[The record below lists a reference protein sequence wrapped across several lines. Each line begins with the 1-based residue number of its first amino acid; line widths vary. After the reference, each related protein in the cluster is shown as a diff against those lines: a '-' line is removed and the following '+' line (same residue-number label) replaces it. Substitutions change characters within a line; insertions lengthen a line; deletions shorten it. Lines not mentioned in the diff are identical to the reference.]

1 MHEVS
6 VMPHRPVIISLEH
19 VDKSYAAAGRT
30 VSILKGAS
38 LKLEEGSLTVVFG
51 VSGTG
56 KTTLLNLIGALD
68 YPDAGRIIVDG
79 YDLTSMSEKQ
89 RTEFRRA
96 KLGFVFQFFNLLPTL
111 TAQENVAS
119 AIELVSTDRSEIKQR
134 AREYLERV
142 GLAHKAHEF
151 PDQLSGGEQQRVA
164 IARALA
170 KRPRVLLADEPTGNL
185 DEETSLQIAGL
196 FQLINRETATT
207 MVIVTHNPKI
217 REIADRV
224 VSIEKLQIVNKGP

>member
-6 VMPHRPVIISLEH
+6 VMPDRPVIISLEH

-79 YDLTSMSEKQ
+79 YELTSMSEKQ

-142 GLAHKAHEF
+142 GLAHKAQEF

-217 REIADRV
+217 REIADRI